1 MIGYILLALA
11 ALLILW
17 GVATYNGLVRRRN
30 IVAEA
35 WSGIETQLKR
45 RADLIP
51 NLVETVKGYAT
62 HERTTLDELTKLRA
76 MAQDMGS
83 SGEPGA
89 SAIEARAATER
100 QITAMIGKVMA
111 VAEAYPDLK
120 ASANFQSLQND
131 LSATED
137 QIQLARRYYN
147 GAVRDYNV
155 MIEQVPS
162 NLIANGF
169 NFKKAEFFEIED
181 AADRAVPKVSFS

>member
-1 MIGYILLALA
+1 MIGYILLGIAVV
-11 ALLILW
+11 LILW
-17 GVATYNGLVRRRN
+17 GVMTYNGLVSRRN

-35 WSGIETQLKR
+35 WAGIETQLKR

-51 NLVETVKGYAT
+51 NLVETVKGYAS
-62 HERTTLDELTKLRA
+62 HEKSTLDELTRLRA
-76 MAQDMGS
+76 MAQGE
-83 SGEPGA
+83 SGGAPGA
-89 SAIEARAATER
+89 GGIEARAAMER
-100 QITAMIGKVMA
+100 QITAMIGRVMA

-131 LSATED
+131 LSNTED

-162 NLIANGF
+162 NIIASTFQF
-169 NFKKAEFFEIED
+169 NKADFFEIED
-181 AADRAVPKVSFS
+181 AADHAVPKVSFS